1 MALVHTQGIRS
12 NVVYSSERF
21 IASIQRRA
29 SVDIYYIVRNQALR
43 IGSAVTRALEF
54 TDSVFVIQLEE
65 DEKER
70 YIAEKLG
77 AIVYSHEGW
86 TTAPDVAKTL
96 QDILQDTQSI
106 IISLDNDWRLSELP
120 ALYTSARTAPDVLL
134 AVKRQTESQDDKVGS
149 KILEADAYA
158 YSEVTIQHS
167 ICSKEGLAQ
176 IALQDRNNTPGD
188 LTRDLRVLVVEV
200 TPKRQTTSQQSLT
213 TISGFS
219 RLLYWMLESRHPL
232 ILFGIPGA
240 LFFWVGFQMADSL
253 VDIGGPH
260 DTVGVGVALAAF
272 VTTFIG
278 VFAITASMILFVL
291 SKQVERI
298 QAEFT
303 VTLES

>member
-1 MALVHTQGIRS
+1 M
-12 NVVYSSERF
+12 
-21 IASIQRRA
+21 
-29 SVDIYYIVRNQALR
+29 DICYIVRNEALR

-54 TDSVFVIQLEE
+54 TDSVFVIQLED

-70 YIAEKLG
+70 HIAEKLG
-77 AIVYSHEGW
+77 ATVYKHEGW
-86 TTAPDVAKTL
+86 TTAPDIAKTL
-96 QDILQDTQSI
+96 ENILLDTQSI

-134 AVKRQTESQDDKVGS
+134 AVKRQADSQDSDSSS
-149 KILEADAYA
+149 KILEADAYT

-176 IALQDRNNTPGD
+176 IARQDRNNTPGD
-188 LTRDLRVLVVEV
+188 LTQDLRVLVVEV
-200 TPKRQTTSQQSLT
+200 TPKRQATQQQSLT

-219 RLLYWMLESRHPL
+219 RLLYWMLESKHPL

-298 QAEFT
+298 QAEFS